1 MLTSPPPGQGLI
13 TPVLSDTSNYA
24 AYTFFAIFCL
34 GALVFTFSCVPETSG
49 RSLEEMDAVF
59 GDHTALEDGER
70 KMLVL
75 EQIRQEK
82 KVGSAAVAKAVAKAS
97 RLVEAEDV

>member
-1 MLTSPPPGQGLI
+1 MI
-13 TPVLSDTSNYA
+13 TPVLSNASAYA
-24 AYTFFAIFCL
+24 PYTFFAIFCM
-34 GALVFTFSCVPETSG
+34 GALLFTFFCVPETSG

-59 GDHTALEDGER
+59 GDHTALADGQR
-70 KMLVL
+70 KTLVL

-82 KVGSAAVAKAVAKAS
+82 KVGTAAVAKAVAKAS